1 MTVPELIESQIFL
14 VRGQKVMFDF
24 MLAKLYGVTT
34 KALKQQVKRNAFRFP
49 RDFAFSLS
57 SQEVAALRSQF
68 VTSNAGRGGRRASPL
83 VFTVQGVAMLSSVLN
98 SRRAVEVNIH
108 IVRTFVKL
116 RAVSISN
123 QELRKQIEELEAKC
137 EGRFRLVFE
146 ALKDLG
152 SLRSIPRKRI
162 VGLEPKK

>member
-1 MTVPELIESQIFL
+1 
-14 VRGQKVMFDF
+14 
-24 MLAKLYGVTT
+24 
-34 KALKQQVKRNAFRFP
+34 
-49 RDFAFSLS
+49 
-57 SQEVAALRSQF
+57 
-68 VTSNAGRGGRRASPL
+68 
-83 VFTVQGVAMLSSVLN
+83 MLSSVLN